1 MNMGETIFKLPS
13 GKPLTKSIEF
23 SDVEPTAKW
32 LERLT
37 GLPLC
42 NNILSSVED
51 IDFVVDSTKIE
62 MDQLIHMLS
71 VFAKKTGQNANSWIK
86 QKHNTIYFRCPIAGR
101 IKCGF
106 VQVNFRFFE
115 QPSLAKFLFQQDDS
129 TNYLCSTRN
138 ALIDSIAKSMGY
150 AVMPDQGLVDAGT
163 SQVITNDPDQI
174 ARVLLTPESV
184 ADDLGSVEKILE
196 VLVDDPDKENKMSSF
211 MDYAY
216 ENGIQVS
223 YPINETSTGEVS
235 FLARLRDRIVNRG
248 MQVIVENA
256 HIEHPEDLVFEYGSK
271 GLQQAIDAIESI
283 IRNPE
288 NVTIKWDGMPA
299 LIFGRNYSGEFVLT
313 DKSAFDSKTYD
324 GLATS
329 PEDIAK
335 IMSNRKG
342 DRRELIQLY
351 TNLFPLLEK
360 TIPKDFE
367 GYVKGDLLYSARPKV
382 VNGEYVFTPNTVT
395 YTVPTDSELGRKI
408 GNSIVGIAIHS
419 RVPYPGGVYTPI
431 TSEKLQ
437 QVRGVLML
445 DASIRDIQSININVN
460 SIERIRR
467 ILDERGREIDK
478 LFNPNELKNRKI
490 ANLPALMKQYI
501 NSRVRDGNL
510 DNIVGQFPDWIKE
523 KENMPKVQRIFDW
536 LKQNRYGLVSAMR
549 SFTEVTKI
557 KNSIINQLDTQS
569 GEVNANINGKN
580 GHEGYVSDGLKFV
593 DRLKFSSAN
602 FRKNS
607 GGIR

>member
-1 MNMGETIFKLPS
+1 MIMGESVFKIPS
-13 GKPLTKSIEF
+13 GKSLTKSIEF

-37 GLPLC
+37 GLPLRT
-42 NNILSSVED
+42 NILSSVED

-62 MDQLIHMLS
+62 MDQLADVLS
-71 VFAKKTGQNANSWIK
+71 IFAKKSGQNANSWIK
-86 QKHNTIYFRCPIAGR
+86 RKHNTIYFRCPIAGR
-101 IKCGF
+101 VKSGF
-106 VQVNFRFFE
+106 VQVSFNFFE
-115 QPSLAKFLFQQDDS
+115 QPDLAKFLFQQEES

-138 ALIDSIAKSMGY
+138 ALIDSIAKSIGY
-150 AVMPDQGLVDAGT
+150 AVIPDQGLVDAGT
-163 SQVITNDPDQI
+163 KQVITNDPDQI
-174 ARVLLTPESV
+174 ARLLMSPDS
-184 ADDLGSVEKILE
+184 AAGDLGSVEKILE
-196 VLVDDPDKENKMSSF
+196 VLVDDPDKESKMSFF

-223 YPINETSTGEVS
+223 YPINETSTGDVS

-271 GLQQAIDAIESI
+271 GLQRAIDAIESI
-283 IRNPE
+283 VKNPE
-288 NVTIKWDGMPA
+288 NATIKWDGMPA

-329 PEDIAK
+329 PEDIAR
-335 IMSNRKG
+335 IMKNRNG
-342 DRRELIQLY
+342 DRSELIQLY
-351 TNLFPLLEK
+351 ANLFPLLEK
-360 TIPKDFE
+360 TIPNDFE

-382 VNGEYVFTPNTVT
+382 VNGEYEFTPNTVT
-395 YTVPTDSELGRKI
+395 YTVPTDSELGKKMA
-408 GNSIVGIAIHS
+408 NSIVGIAIHTQ
-419 RVPYPGGVYTPI
+419 VPYPGGVYTPI
-431 TSEKLQ
+431 TANKLQ
-437 QVRGVLML
+437 KVRGVLML
-445 DASIRDIQSININVN
+445 DASITDTQSINIEID
-460 SIERIRR
+460 SIAHIRR
-467 ILDERGREIDK
+467 ILDERGKEIDN
-478 LFNPNELKNRKI
+478 LFNPTELKNRKI

-510 DNIVGQFPDWIKE
+510 DNIVGQFPEWIKE

-536 LKQNRYGLVSAMR
+536 LKENRYGLVSAMR
-549 SFTEVTKI
+549 SFAEITKI
-557 KNSIINQLDTQS
+557 KNAIINQLDTQS
-569 GEVNANINGKN
+569 GEINANINGKN

-602 FRKNS
+602 FKKNS
-607 GGIR
+607 GGIQ